1 VVWDLPRQSAAVAV
15 DVDLVQV
22 FQEQRVAVA
31 VVLAALSVK
40 PEVQVHPVR
49 DLRVEALART
59 RFLIEVLVV
68 VALVLLV
75 LMETR
80 QAAQVAL
87 EIRISQR
94 FMLAA
99 AVVETHQTVNRLA
112 AVVAAVQVVMQFLLQ
127 AQPEQQT
134 QAAVVAVQV
143 RLLLQETQ
151 QAESA
156 AAALLLCATAERQLD
171 QLQEQQIPL
180 HKQVATPSTPS

>member
-99 AVVETHQTVNRLA
+99 AVVDVAHKVGLRVRAATVAAVMLVQIHQQHLLELVALLIPEA
-112 AVVAAVQVVMQFLLQ
+112 AEVAADIQLLLTATVVAA
-127 AQPEQQT
+127 E
-134 QAAVVAVQV
+134 
-143 RLLLQETQ
+143 
-151 QAESA
+151 A
-156 AAALLLCATAERQLD
+156 AAA
-171 QLQEQQIPL
+171 
-180 HKQVATPSTPS
+180 S